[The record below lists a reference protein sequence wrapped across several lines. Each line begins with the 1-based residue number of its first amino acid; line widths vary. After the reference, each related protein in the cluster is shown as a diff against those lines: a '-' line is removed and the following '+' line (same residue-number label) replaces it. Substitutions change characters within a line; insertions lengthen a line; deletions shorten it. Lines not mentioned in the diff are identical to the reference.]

1 MGRKKKYTHKKIHA
15 VQYICWK
22 KKKNWNKIHNWV
34 HEYCI
39 DCAFHTPNPE
49 EGQGRGLCSV
59 KQWDGG
65 RQKEKIR
72 QEGLT
77 PCNSHWGT
85 RGEKGGGKR
94 RCVCVLTFCRHSEKT
109 GSSFQTP
116 VQAKEWVSSV
126 KESDTELSQVF
137 FQVFHYQEEPPPPS
151 LLSNAILVSWL
162 EAGWLTV
169 MEQRAG
175 RVRPQPPLPSQHRQ
189 PPIPRANPKK

>member
-1 MGRKKKYTHKKIHA
+1 MFTNKLKANGEKKKSTHKE
-15 VQYICWK
+15 
-22 KKKNWNKIHNWV
+22 KKNTRCTIYLLKKKIHNWV

-49 EGQGRGLCSV
+49 GGQGRGLCSV

-72 QEGLT
+72 QEGFT
-77 PCNSHWGT
+77 PCNRHG
-85 RGEKGGGKR
+85 GPEEKKVGG
-94 RCVCVLTFCRHSEKT
+94 VCVLTFCRHSEKT

-137 FQVFHYQEEPPPPS
+137 FKYSIVRKSPHL
-151 LLSNAILVSWL
+151 LLSYLMLS
-162 EAGWLTV
+162 
-169 MEQRAG
+169 
-175 RVRPQPPLPSQHRQ
+175 
-189 PPIPRANPKK
+189 